1 MNICVVSTFDGTT
14 EDYMGM
20 WNSLEGER
28 SKIISDYDIGVV
40 RDGKIILTMN
50 VIDMDLLQEVM
61 TSEDMKAWDKK
72 HNCVD
77 VIYSLEEQGQ
87 FFREANCRHGC
98 IRNRDSNISTR

>member
-1 MNICVVSTFDGTT
+1 MNMCVVSTFDGTT

-20 WNSLEGER
+20 WNSLEGEKN
-28 SKIISDYDIGVV
+28 KIISDYDIGVV

-77 VIYSLEEQGQ
+77 VIYSLEEQG
-87 FFREANCRHGC
+87 
-98 IRNRDSNISTR
+98 